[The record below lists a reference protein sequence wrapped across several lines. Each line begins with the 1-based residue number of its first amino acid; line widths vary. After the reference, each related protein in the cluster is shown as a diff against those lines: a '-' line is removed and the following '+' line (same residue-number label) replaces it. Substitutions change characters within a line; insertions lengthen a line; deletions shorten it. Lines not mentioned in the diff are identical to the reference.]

1 MDFFTLRSRR
11 SESHEIDDAV
21 LTLSKPE
28 AARIE
33 WTLDRHPVR
42 YFLAIVTFVMLVLGM
57 RLAYLNIWKGEYYAE
72 LARDNSLR
80 SILLSA
86 PRGIIT
92 DRFGEPL
99 VKNTPSLDSIV
110 IPTVLPEDPEE
121 RRRVL
126 DTAASLFQ
134 DASPLWRETI
144 ESRTFRP
151 NEAVLIKEDLTQEES
166 IRYYSQARTLPGISI
181 QKVARREYVN
191 GAIFSH
197 VIGYEGKIEK
207 EELVDHPDYL
217 FTDSIGKQ
225 GVEQMY
231 ESTLRGI
238 HGREVV
244 EVDSLGRVKKE
255 LGVVPP
261 KPGQDLSLTIDRGLS
276 EKLYTTMAEWFM
288 THDLKSGAAIALD
301 PRSGAVRA
309 LISYPG
315 YDNNLFSGGIGS
327 DEYRSLIEN
336 PAKPLFNRA
345 IGGEYPPGSTL
356 KPVIAAAALSER
368 IITPETVIE
377 SRGGISVGKFFFGD
391 WKAHGF
397 TDLRRAIA
405 VSSDVYFYTLGG
417 GYGGIGGLGMDRM
430 KRYEER
436 FGYGTPTGIDLPGEA
451 DGFLPDPAWK
461 EKKIGERWYIGDD
474 YHASIGQG
482 FVTATPLQIAN
493 SIAAIANGGT
503 LHTPRVHDGGDSS
516 GRSVGVSADIL
527 RVIREGMR
535 ETVTEGT
542 AQSLQSLPVAVAGKT
557 GTAQYGTG
565 DLTHG
570 WFVSFAP
577 YENPELVMIV
587 LAEGQS
593 KDSTYHAVPI
603 TKTVLEWYFSD
614 RNKP

>member
-1 MDFFTLRSRR
+1 MGFFKRQSTRLSA
-11 SESHEIDDAV
+11 HEIDDAV
-21 LTLSKPE
+21 LTLSEPE

-33 WTLDRHPVR
+33 WTLDRRPAR
-42 YFLAIVTFVMLVLGM
+42 YFFAFAALVLIVLGG
-57 RLAYLNIWKGEYYAE
+57 RLAYLNVWKGGYYSE

-80 SILLSA
+80 SILLAA

-92 DRFGEPL
+92 DQFGEPL
-99 VKNTPSLDSIV
+99 VKNAPSLDSIV
-110 IPTVLPEDPEE
+110 IPAALPEDASE
-121 RRRVL
+121 RNRIL
-126 DTAASLFQ
+126 DAAEDLFPG
-134 DASPLWRETI
+134 AAPLWREAA
-144 ESRTFRP
+144 ESRPFRP

-166 IRYYSQARTLPGISI
+166 IRYYSQASTLPGIGI
-181 QKVARREYVN
+181 QKSARREYVN

-197 VIGYEGKIEK
+197 VIGYEGKIQK
-207 EELVDHPDYL
+207 DELADHPDYL

-225 GVEQMY
+225 GVEKTY
-231 ESTLRGI
+231 ESILRGI

-255 LGVVPP
+255 LGIVPP
-261 KPGQDLSLTIDRGLS
+261 KPGQDIRLTIDKGLS

-288 THDLKSGAAIALD
+288 THDLKSGAAVALD

-309 LISYPG
+309 LVSYPG
-315 YDNNLFSGGIGS
+315 YDNNLFSGGIES
-327 DEYRSLIEN
+327 DEYRALIEN

-345 IGGEYPPGSTL
+345 IAGEYPPGSTL
-356 KPVIAAAALSER
+356 KPVIAAAALAER
-368 IITPETVIE
+368 IITPDTVIE
-377 SRGGISVGKFFFGD
+377 SRGGISVGRFFFGD

-417 GYGGIGGLGMDRM
+417 GYGGIGGLGMERM

-436 FGYGTPTGIDLPGEA
+436 FGYGARTGIDLPGEA

-482 FVTATPLQIAN
+482 FITATPLQIAN
-493 SIAAIANGGT
+493 SIAAIANGGM
-503 LHTPRVHDGGDSS
+503 LYTPHVLDGTEAMSRPVS
-516 GRSVGVSADIL
+516 VSADIL
-527 RVIREGMR
+527 RVVREGMR

-542 AQSLQSLPVAVAGKT
+542 AQSLQTLPVAVAGKT

-614 RNKP
+614 RNTP